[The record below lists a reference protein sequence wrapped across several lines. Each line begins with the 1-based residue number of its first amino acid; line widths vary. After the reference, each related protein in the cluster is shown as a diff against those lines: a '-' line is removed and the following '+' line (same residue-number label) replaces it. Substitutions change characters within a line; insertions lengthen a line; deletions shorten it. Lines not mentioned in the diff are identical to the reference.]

1 MKIKNALLL
10 SIIVSLGSSFAH
22 AAPKKPAPK
31 KSQATASAKKK
42 LTIGDVLKRAQED
55 SRGGK
60 LQQAQKAAQAVP
72 DSKITFQQSQNSN
85 VNLNSVKPPRSTE
98 ILSQNTPRSGNEAE
112 YERTLDQ
119 QIQEL
124 YKLTQKF
131 AKNPARGELWLR
143 LAELYVEKAS
153 LVDFRKQDIYDRQ
166 LKDFLD
172 GKTKVKPTIDTAE
185 AKQYNKK
192 AIQLYEWF
200 LRDYPNDEKQS
211 QALFFLG
218 YNYYELGDSAQGT
231 KYYNELT
238 RKFPKSQYVIEG
250 YFALGEYYFEKE
262 KWADAYKE
270 YANIIKKPKHRLNTF
285 AMYKSAWCLFRIGKV
300 EDAIKYM
307 DYIIKNKGASA
318 GNEGANSKNVNKN
331 RLEIEAA
338 RDIVV
343 FFADTGDP
351 QRAIDY
357 FSANVTPAAKLSAL
371 EKLGYFYAD
380 KGNRE
385 GSATIFHHLIAESPN
400 SKKAF
405 EYQYQI
411 VQNYFYAKNS
421 PQFKEELYR
430 WINDYSN
437 KSAWYAANQ
446 SDKAFVDNSYKLRE
460 QTLRNYILQ
469 QHQTAQ
475 NSRAAFSQ
483 KSALEGYQ
491 MYFQEFPDSPQVADM
506 RFFYGELLYDMARY
520 DEASAQY
527 SWVVE
532 NAPKNKFAAK
542 AGQNIILAAERAL
555 PKDEELQKRVGDSIE
570 PIALDPKVE
579 RYIKAANLYLVKF
592 PNTERDA
599 EIRFKTGRLYYQTNH
614 FTEAEVIFK
623 EIIQKH
629 AKTKYAEYSANL
641 LLDMYNL
648 KKDYEGLSK
657 MGNELLANSA
667 ISSSKAGNDIRG
679 VLEKANFKKAQDLEV
694 EKNYA
699 KSAEQYDL
707 FVKQNPNS
715 DLASMAIFNAGVNYE
730 RSGETLKASQN
741 YQKIVASSDKKME
754 SLKPKA
760 KKLLAKLYQ
769 DAGRLEDS
777 ARLFSELAA
786 ENPKDALA
794 TNYYYNAAI
803 MYDTLGDNTKALK
816 NYAEFL
822 KVNKNS
828 KDKADAIRAQA
839 ELYAKSNSRSLAV
852 ERYSE
857 YVNIVPD
864 SGDKVAALD
873 YLMRNDRKPKDEIE
887 KYRNRIVA
895 MHRRLSGDE
904 KAKAAPFVAK
914 IKYAEVQKTYNEFV
928 QIKIPANA
936 AKQKAAVDKK
946 LEFITKLSA
955 ELTEIIKLD
964 SAQEIIQSIV
974 MLGDANE
981 HMGNSILN
989 TPLPTDLGE
998 EQRKIYQTKIGEIA
1012 DPFIKKSVE
1021 SYKLAVER
1029 AHDLAVY
1036 NDAYRSA
1043 YSKLSVK
1050 DPETY
1055 YNKGEMTF
1063 DSRLMN
1069 WLGE

>member
-10 SIIVSLGSSFAH
+10 SIIVSLGSGFAQ
-22 AAPKKPAPK
+22 AAPKKAQAVAP
-31 KSQATASAKKK
+31 AKKK

-72 DSKITFQQSQNSN
+72 DSKITFQQSQSSN

-98 ILSQNTPRSGNEAE
+98 ILSQNTPRSGNETE

-218 YNYYELGDSAQGT
+218 YNYYELGDLAQGT

-238 RKFPKSQYVIEG
+238 RKFPKSQYVIEA

-318 GNEGANSKNVNKN
+318 GNEGAHAKNVNKN

-446 SDKAFVDNSYKLRE
+446 ADRAFVENSYKLRE

-520 DEASAQY
+520 DEASSQY

-555 PKDEELQKRVGDSIE
+555 PKDEELQKRVGDSTE
-570 PIALDPKVE
+570 PIPLDPKVE
-579 RYIKAANLYLVKF
+579 RYIKAANLYLLKF

-614 FTEAEVIFK
+614 FAEAEVIFK

-715 DLASMAIFNAGVNYE
+715 DLAAMAIFNAGVNYE

-786 ENPKDALA
+786 ENPKDVLA

-803 MYDTLGDNTKALK
+803 IYDTLGDNTKALK
-816 NYAEFL
+816 NYTEFL

-864 SGDKVAALD
+864 GGDKVAALD
-873 YLMRNDRKPKDEIE
+873 YLMRYDRKPKDEIE

-895 MHRRLSGDE
+895 MHRRLSSDE

-914 IKYAEVQKTYNEFV
+914 IKFAEVQKTYNEFV
-928 QIKIPANA
+928 KIKITANA

-964 SAQEIIQSIV
+964 SAEEIIQSIV

-1012 DPFIKKSVE
+1012 DPFIKKSIE

-1050 DPETY
+1050 DPEAY

>member
-1 MKIKNALLL
+1 MKIKNVFTISLLIL
-10 SIIVSLGSSFAH
+10 LGSSLH
-22 AAPKKPAPK
+22 AAPKKA
-31 KSQATASAKKK
+31 SQPVKKK
-42 LTIGDVLKRAQED
+42 LTVGEVLKRAQED

-60 LQQAQKAAQAVP
+60 LQQAQKAAMAIP
-72 DSKITFQQSQNSN
+72 DSKITFQPSQNSN
-85 VNLNSVKPPRSTE
+85 VNLNSIKPPKSTE
-98 ILSQNTPRSGNEAE
+98 LLNQTTPRSGNEIE
-112 YERTLDQ
+112 YEKTLDQ

-131 AKNPARGELWLR
+131 AKNQARGELWLR

-166 LKDFLD
+166 LKEFLD
-172 GKTKVKPTIDTAE
+172 GKTKIKPMIDTAE

-200 LRDYPNDEKQS
+200 MKDYPNDEKQS

-218 YNYYELGDSAQGT
+218 YNYYELGDSEQGT
-231 KYYNELT
+231 KFYNELT

-318 GNEGANSKNVNKN
+318 GNEGANGKNVNKN

-351 QRAIDY
+351 QRAITY
-357 FSANVTPAAKLSAL
+357 FSQNVTPAAKLSAL

-380 KGNRE
+380 KGNRD
-385 GSATIFHHLIAESPN
+385 GSALIFHHLIEESPN

-421 PQFKEELYR
+421 PQFKQELYK

-475 NSRAAFSQ
+475 NSRASFSQ
-483 KSALEGYQ
+483 KSGLEGYQ
-491 MYFQEFPDSPQVADM
+491 MYFQEFPDSVQVADM
-506 RFFYGELLYDMARY
+506 RFFYGELLYDMGRFE
-520 DEASAQY
+520 EASLQY

-570 PIALDPKVE
+570 PIAIDPKVE
-579 RYIKAANLYLVKF
+579 RYIKAATLYLSKF

-614 FTEAEVIFK
+614 FNEAEIIFK

-629 AKTKYAEYSANL
+629 SKTKYAEYSANL

-648 KKDYEGLSK
+648 RKDYEGLSK

-679 VLEKANFKKAQDLEV
+679 VLEKANFKKAQDLEE
-694 EKNYA
+694 EKKYL

-715 DLASMAIFNAGVNYE
+715 ELSAMAIFNAGVNYE
-730 RSGETLKASQN
+730 RSGETVKASQN
-741 YQKIVASSDKKME
+741 YQKIVASSDKKTE
-754 SLKPKA
+754 SFKPKV

-777 ARLFSELAA
+777 ARYFEALAI

-803 MYDTLGDNTKALK
+803 MYDTLGENSKALK
-816 NYAEFL
+816 SYGEFIKL
-822 KVNKNS
+822 NRNS
-828 KDKADAIRAQA
+828 KDKAEAIHAQA
-839 ELYAKSNSRSLAV
+839 EIYAKMNARSLAV
-852 ERYSE
+852 ERYTE
-857 YVNIVPD
+857 YVNMVPD
-864 SGDKVAALD
+864 SGDKAAALD
-873 YLMRNDRKPKDEIE
+873 YLMRNDRKRKDEIE

-904 KAKAAPFVAK
+904 KAKAASFVAK
-914 IKYAEVQKTYNEFV
+914 IRYTEVEKTYNEFV
-928 QIKIPANA
+928 QIRIPANA

-946 LEFITKLSA
+946 LEFITRLSK
-955 ELTEIIKLD
+955 ELTEVIKLD
-964 SAQEIIQSIV
+964 SAEEIIKSIV

-981 HMGNSILN
+981 HMGTSILN
-989 TPLPTDLGE
+989 TPLPTDLGV
-998 EQRKIYQTKIGEIA
+998 EQRKIYQTKIAEIA
-1012 DPFIKKSVE
+1012 DPFTKKSAE

-1029 AHDLAVY
+1029 ARDLAVY
-1036 NDAYRSA
+1036 NNAYRSA
-1043 YSKLSVK
+1043 YSKLSAK
-1050 DPETY
+1050 DPEMY
-1055 YNKGEMTF
+1055 YNKGEVTY

>member
-1 MKIKNALLL
+1 MNIKNVL
-10 SIIVSLGSSFAH
+10 IISLMISLGAGIVY
-22 AAPKKPAPK
+22 AAPAKKAQP
-31 KSQATASAKKK
+31 QAAKKK
-42 LTIGDVLKRAQED
+42 LTVGEVLKRAQED

-60 LQQAQKAAQAVP
+60 LEAAQKAAMAVP
-72 DSKITFQQSQNSN
+72 DSKITFTPSQNSN
-85 VNLNSVKPPRSTE
+85 INLNSVKPPKSTE
-98 ILSQNTPRSGNEAE
+98 ILSQGAQRSGNEVE
-112 YERTLDQ
+112 YEKTLDQ

-172 GKTKVKPTIDTAE
+172 GKIKVKPVIDTAE

-192 AIQLYEWF
+192 AVQLYDWF
-200 LRDYPNDEKQS
+200 LRDYPNDEKTS

-218 YNYYELGDSAQGT
+218 YNYYELGNAELGT

-238 RKFPKSQYVIEG
+238 RKYPKSQYVIEG
-250 YFALGEYYFEKE
+250 YFALGEYYFERE

-270 YANIIKKPKHRLNTF
+270 YTHIIKKPKHRLNTF

-318 GNEGANSKNVNKN
+318 GNEGANGKNVNKN

-357 FSANVTPAAKLSAL
+357 FSQNVTPAAKLSAL

-385 GSATIFHHLIAESPN
+385 ASGLIFHHLIAESPH

-430 WINDYSN
+430 WITDYSN
-437 KSAWYAANQ
+437 KSSWYAANQ
-446 SDKAFVDNSYKLRE
+446 SDKAFVENSYKLRE

-475 NSRAAFSQ
+475 NSRASFSQ

-491 MYFQEFPDSPQVADM
+491 MYFQEFPDSAQMADM

-520 DEASAQY
+520 EEASLQY

-532 NAPKNKFAAK
+532 NAPKNKFATK

-555 PKDEELQKRVGDSIE
+555 PKDEELQKRVGDSVE

-592 PNTERDA
+592 PNTDRDA

-614 FTEAEVIFK
+614 FNEAEVIFK
-623 EIIQKH
+623 DIIQKH
-629 AKTKYAEYSANL
+629 PKTKYAEYSANL

-648 KKDYEGLSK
+648 RKDYEGLSK

-679 VLEKANFKKAQDLEV
+679 VLEKANFKKAQDLEI
-694 EKNYA
+694 EKNYL

-707 FVKQNPNS
+707 FVKQNPTS
-715 DLASMAIFNAGVNYE
+715 ELAGMAFFNAGVNYE
-730 RSGETLKASQN
+730 RSGETVKASQN
-741 YQKIVASSDKKME
+741 YQKIVGSNDKKMD

-769 DAGRLEDS
+769 NAGRLDES
-777 ARLFSELAA
+777 ARLFEELAI
-786 ENPKDALA
+786 ENPKDVLA

-803 MYDTLGDNTKALK
+803 MFDTLGENTKALK
-816 NYAEFL
+816 SYDEFL
-822 KVNKNS
+822 KLNKNS
-828 KDKADAIRAQA
+828 KDKADATHAQA
-839 ELYAKSNSRSLAV
+839 EIYQKMNSRSLAV
-852 ERYSE
+852 EKYSE
-857 YVNIVPD
+857 YVNMVPD
-864 SGDKVAALD
+864 SGDKAEALD

-904 KAKAAPFVAK
+904 KAKAAQYVAR
-914 IKYAEVQKTYNEFV
+914 IRFSEVEKTYNEFL
-928 QIKIPANA
+928 QIKIPADA
-936 AKQKAAVDKK
+936 KKQKAAVDKK
-946 LEFITKLSA
+946 LEFMTKLSA
-955 ELTEIIKLD
+955 ELTEVIKLD
-964 SAQEIIQSIV
+964 SAEEIIKSIV

-981 HMGNSILN
+981 HMGSSILN
-989 TPLPTDLGE
+989 TPLPTDLSE
-998 EQRKIYQTKIGEIA
+998 EQRKIYQTEIGKIA
-1012 DPFIKKSVE
+1012 DPFMKKSTE

-1036 NDAYRSA
+1036 NNAYRSA
-1043 YSKLSVK
+1043 YSKLSAK
-1050 DPETY
+1050 DPENY
-1055 YNKGEMTF
+1055 YNKGEITY

>member
-1 MKIKNALLL
+1 MNIKNALII
-10 SIIVSLGSSFAH
+10 SIMVSLSGNFVY
-22 AAPKKPAPK
+22 AAPPK
-31 KSQATASAKKK
+31 KAATSAKKK
-42 LTIGDVLKRAQED
+42 LTVGEVLKRARES
-55 SRGGK
+55 SRGGQ
-60 LQQAQKAAQAVP
+60 LQQAEKSKQAVP
-72 DSKITFQQSQNSN
+72 DSKITFQQTQNSS
-85 VNLNSVKPPRSTE
+85 VNLNSVKPPKSTE
-98 ILSQNTPRSGNEAE
+98 ILTQSTRSGNEVE
-112 YERTLDQ
+112 YEKTLDQ

-172 GKTKVKPTIDTAE
+172 GKTKVKPSLDTAE

-200 LRDYPNDEKQS
+200 LKDYPNDEKLS

-218 YNYYELGDSAQGT
+218 YNYYELGDADKGT

-238 RKFPKSQYVIEG
+238 RKFPKSSYVVEG
-250 YFALGEYYFEKE
+250 YFALGEYYFERE
-262 KWADAYKE
+262 KWVDAYKE
-270 YANIIKKPKHRLNTF
+270 YANIIKRPKHRLNTF

-307 DYIIKNKGASA
+307 DYIIKNRGASA
-318 GNEGANSKNVNKN
+318 GNEGANGKNVNKN

-357 FSANVTPAAKLSAL
+357 FSQNVTPAAKLSAL

-385 GSATIFHHLIAESPN
+385 GSALIFHHLIAESPN

-430 WINDYSN
+430 WINDYSG

-446 SDKAFVDNSYKLRE
+446 ADKAFVDNSYKLRE

-475 NSRAAFSQ
+475 NSRASFSQ

-491 MYFQEFPDSPQVADM
+491 MYFQEFSDSPQVADM
-506 RFFYGELLYDMARY
+506 RFFYGELLYDMGRY
-520 DEASAQY
+520 DEASQQY
-527 SWVVE
+527 TWVVE

-542 AGQNIILAAERAL
+542 AGQNIILAVERAL

-570 PIALDPKVE
+570 PIAMDPRVE
-579 RYIKAANLYLVKF
+579 RYIKAVNLYLVKF
-592 PNTERDA
+592 PSTERDA

-614 FTEAEVIFK
+614 FNEAEKIFK

-629 AKTKYAEYSANL
+629 PKTKYAEYSANL
-641 LLDMYNL
+641 LLDIYNL
-648 KKDYEGLSK
+648 KKDYDGLSK
-657 MGNELLANSA
+657 MGNELLANSD

-694 EKNYA
+694 DKNYL
-699 KSAEQYDL
+699 KSAEQYDQ

-715 DLASMAIFNAGVNYE
+715 DLAGMAMFNAGVNYE
-730 RSGETLKASQN
+730 RSGENAKATQN
-741 YQKIVASSDKKME
+741 YQKIVNSNDKKMDN
-754 SLKPKA
+754 LKPKA

-769 DAGRLEDS
+769 NAGRLEDS
-777 ARLFSELAA
+777 ARLFEELAA

-794 TNYYYNAAI
+794 PNYYYNAAI
-803 MYDTLGDNTKALK
+803 MYDSLGENNKALK
-816 NYAEFL
+816 SYGDFI

-828 KDKADAIRAQA
+828 KDRADAIHAQA
-839 ELYAKSNSRSLAV
+839 EIYQKTNARNFAV
-852 ERYSE
+852 ERYTE

-864 SGDKVAALD
+864 SADKVAALD

-887 KYRNRIVA
+887 KYRNRIIA

-904 KAKAAPFVAK
+904 KAKAAPFVAR
-914 IKYAEVQKTYNEFV
+914 IRFAETETTYNEFTR
-928 QIKIPANA
+928 IKIPTDAR
-936 AKQKAAVDKK
+936 KQKTAVDKK
-946 LEFITKLSA
+946 LEFIPRITS

-964 SAQEIIQSIV
+964 SAEEIIKSIV

-981 HMGNSILN
+981 HMGTSIIN
-989 TPLPTDLGE
+989 TPLPTDLNE
-998 EQRKIYQTKIGEIA
+998 EQKKIYQTEIAKIA
-1012 DPFIKKSVE
+1012 DPFMKKAAE

-1036 NDAYRSA
+1036 NNAYRSA
-1043 YSKLSVK
+1043 YSKLSAK
-1050 DPETY
+1050 DPESY
-1055 YNKGEMTF
+1055 YNKGEITY

>member
-1 MKIKNALLL
+1 MKIKNAIIISLL
-10 SIIVSLGSSFAH
+10 ISSGAH
-22 AAPKKPAPK
+22 ISQAAPAK
-31 KSQATASAKKK
+31 KSTPTGAKKR
-42 LTIGDVLKRAQED
+42 LTVGEVLKRAQED
-55 SRGGK
+55 SRGGQ
-60 LQQAQKAAQAVP
+60 LQQIQKSDQAVP
-72 DSKITFQQSQNSN
+72 DSKLTFQQTQNSN
-85 VNLNSVKPPRSTE
+85 VNLNSIKPPKSTE
-98 ILSQNTPRSGNEAE
+98 ILSQSSRTGNEAE
-112 YERTLDQ
+112 YEKTLDQ

-153 LVDFRKQDIYDRQ
+153 IVDFRKQDIYDRQ
-166 LKDFLD
+166 LKEYLD
-172 GKTKVKPTIDTAE
+172 GKTKSKPVLDAE
-185 AKQYNKK
+185 EARQYNKK
-192 AIQLYEWF
+192 AVQLYEWF
-200 LRDYPNDEKQS
+200 LRDYPHDEKLS

-218 YNYYELGDSAQGT
+218 YNYYELGQSDKGT
-231 KYYNELT
+231 KYYSELT
-238 RKFPKSQYVIEG
+238 RKYPKSPYVIEG
-250 YFALGEYYFEKE
+250 YFALGEYYFERE

-318 GNEGANSKNVNKN
+318 GNEGGNGKSVNKS

-357 FSANVTPAAKLSAL
+357 FTQNVTPNAKLSAL

-380 KGNRE
+380 KGNKE
-385 GSATIFHHLIAESPN
+385 GSALIFHHLIAENPL

-421 PQFKEELYR
+421 PQFKQELYR
-430 WINDYSN
+430 WISDYSS
-437 KSAWYAANQ
+437 KSSWYAANQ
-446 SDKAFVDNSYKLRE
+446 TDKAFVDNSYKLQE

-475 NSRAAFSQ
+475 NSRASFSQ

-491 MYFQEFPDSPQVADM
+491 MYFQEFLDSPQVADM
-506 RFFYGELLYDMARY
+506 RFFFGELLYDMARY
-520 DEASAQY
+520 DEASQQY
-527 SWVVE
+527 TWVVE
-532 NAPKNKFAAK
+532 NAPKNKFASK
-542 AGQNIILAAERAL
+542 AGQNIILSAERAL

-579 RYIKAANLYLVKF
+579 RFIKAANTYLTKF
-592 PNTERDA
+592 PNTEREA
-599 EIRFKTGRLYYQTNH
+599 EIRFKIGRLYYQTNH
-614 FTEAEVIFK
+614 FNDAERIFK
-623 EIIQKH
+623 DIIQKYP
-629 AKTKYAEYSANL
+629 KTKYSEYSANL

-648 KKDYEGLSK
+648 KKDYEGLAK
-657 MGNELLANSA
+657 IGNELLANSA

-694 EKNYA
+694 DKNYL
-699 KSAEQYDL
+699 KSAEQYDA
-707 FVKQNPNS
+707 FVKQNPQS
-715 DLASMAIFNAGVNYE
+715 ELAGMALFNAGVNYE
-730 RSGETLKASQN
+730 RSGEYVKASQN
-741 YQKIVASSDKKME
+741 YQSIVSSSDKKME
-754 SLKPKA
+754 NLKPKA

-769 DAGRLEDS
+769 NAGRLDES
-777 ARLFSELAA
+777 ARLFESLAE
-786 ENPKDALA
+786 ENTRDPLA
-794 TNYYYNAAI
+794 PNYFYNAAI
-803 MYDTLGDNTKALK
+803 MYDTLGENNKALK
-816 NYAEFL
+816 SYDEFL
-822 KVNKNS
+822 KLTKNS
-828 KDKADAIRAQA
+828 KDKADALRAQGKIYEKTNA
-839 ELYAKSNSRSLAV
+839 RLLAV
-852 ERYSE
+852 QRYSD
-857 YVNIVPD
+857 YINMVPD
-864 SGDKVAALD
+864 SSDKVEALD

-887 KYRNRIVA
+887 KYRNRIVS
-895 MHRRLSGDE
+895 MHRRLNGDE

-914 IKYAEVQKTYNEFV
+914 IRFSEVEKTYNEFL
-928 QIKIPANA
+928 QIRIPVDAR
-936 AKQKAAVDKK
+936 KQKAAVDKK

-955 ELTEIIKLD
+955 DLTEVIKLD
-964 SAQEIIQSIV
+964 SAEEIIKSIV

-989 TPLPTDLGE
+989 TPLPTDLGA
-998 EQRKIYQTKIGEIA
+998 EQKKIYQTEIAKIA
-1012 DPFIKKSVE
+1012 DPFLKKSVE

-1036 NDAYRSA
+1036 NTAYRSA
-1043 YSKLSVK
+1043 YAKLNLK
-1050 DPETY
+1050 DPSNY
-1055 YNKGEMTF
+1055 YNKGEITY
-1063 DSRLMN
+1063 DSRQMN